1 MSHLPNGRTFRNSL
15 DANEWTEMEA
25 YELNDIDPEDDERK
39 PEAQALLGEDD
50 EGKESMGA
58 VGHANGEGK
67 DAQDVFSMDEMVAR
81 TVPSTDDPS
90 LPSLT
95 FRAILLGSVFCVLG
109 AAASQVFYFSKG
121 ATLPCECRITHT
133 KAFSV
138 YPAMTCNRIKVSRI
152 RACPSSLFTLCSL
165 ETSSAPSFSIYF
177 VLLTTYPLGHLM
189 AQYVPRKTVFGVDLN
204 PGPFGII
211 ASSGGTS
218 AYASD
223 IGKQVLT
230 AGHTSLCSLPF
241 CLVIVIILRLYYH
254 KAMGPLSSIVLLIT
268 TQCTGF
274 GLAGMA
280 QGILV
285 KPVAMYW
292 PSTLVTVQL
301 FTTLHDTQSR
311 MTQKRLRIF
320 LIVGGICFVY
330 QFFPS
335 VFFPTLTSIAT
346 LCYVNN
352 NSWLLRTLGSG
363 YNGLGMF
370 NFSLDWS
377 TIGSNGPLYTP
388 WWAQLNY
395 FAGLIGM
402 IWIVVP
408 LLLATN
414 FWQAR
419 DFPAPTSAGLFNS
432 TFQHFDVMAV
442 LNDDLSLN
450 DKAWESAKPL
460 LLTPYFSALSYGL
473 NFAALSAVLVHVY
486 IWHREDIV
494 QAVRRRHFHE
504 DIHNKLMQA
513 YDVVPTWWYV
523 ATLVINGLAAGC
535 ITAISNTTPG
545 LNVLTEWIAGILL
558 PGKPIANVTFKCMG
572 YMSMSQAINLL
583 SDQKLGHYM
592 HVNPKHM
599 FLSQTLGSIIG
610 CFVNYA
616 VLDQVIDAKQS
627 YLDGTLVD
635 PTGQWDGR
643 KPFIFMNASVIWG
656 LISPTRFF
664 AGKYKI
670 LYLGFPLG
678 AAVPIACWYLHKRY
692 PNSRIN
698 FKKINFAIVCDGAST
713 VPQSPA
719 NVIATSFIVAY
730 AANVWLVKRYPDF
743 FKNFIYVVSSAL
755 DAGTSLNALTAYAFF
770 SVLFTGMRIPDWW
783 GSSSIDTEHCTPGS

>member
-25 YELNDIDPEDDERK
+25 YELNELDPEEDDRK
-39 PEAQALLGEDD
+39 PEAQALLGVDG
-50 EGKESMGA
+50 EGKESVDTA
-58 VGHANGEGK
+58 EDARREGSRSPAH
-67 DAQDVFSMDEMVAR
+67 DAFSMDEMVAR

-109 AAASQVFYFSKG
+109 AAASQVFYFSEI
-121 ATLPCECRITHT
+121 PC
-133 KAFSV
+133 
-138 YPAMTCNRIKVSRI
+138 
-152 RACPSSLFTLCSL
+152 LG
-165 ETSSAPSFSIYF
+165 SIYF

-189 AQYVPRKTVFGVDLN
+189 AQYMPRTTVLGVNLN

-223 IGKQVLT
+223 
-230 AGHTSLCSLPF
+230 
-241 CLVIVIILRLYYH
+241 IVIILRLYYH

-274 GLAGMA
+274 GLAA
-280 QGILV
+280 LYDLARYPISNDA
-285 KPVAMYW
+285 K
-292 PSTLVTVQL
+292 
-301 FTTLHDTQSR
+301 TTADFSHYR
-311 MTQKRLRIF
+311 
-320 LIVGGICFVY
+320 G
-330 QFFPS
+330 

-346 LCYVNN
+346 LCYLNN

-363 YNGLGMF
+363 YSGLGMF

-402 IWIVVP
+402 IWVVVP

-450 DKAWESAKPL
+450 DEAWENARPL
-460 LLTPYFSALSYGL
+460 LLTPYFALSYGL

-486 IWHREDIV
+486 IWHRDDIV
-494 QAVRRRHFHE
+494 QAVARRHFHE

-513 YDVVPTWWYV
+513 YDAVPTWWYI
-523 ATLVINGLAAGC
+523 ATLVINGMAARC

-592 HVNPKHM
+592 HVNPKH
-599 FLSQTLGSIIG
+599 TLGSIIG

-635 PTGQWDGR
+635 PTGQ
-643 KPFIFMNASVIWG
+643 
-656 LISPTRFF
+656 
-664 AGKYKI
+664 I

-678 AAVPIACWYLHKRY
+678 ATVPIACWYLHKRY

-698 FKKINFAIVCDGAST
+698 FKKVNFAIICDGAST

-743 FKNFIYVVSSAL
+743 FKNFIYVVS
-755 DAGTSLNALTAYAFF
+755 
-770 SVLFTGMRIPDWW
+770 VLFTGMRIPNWW